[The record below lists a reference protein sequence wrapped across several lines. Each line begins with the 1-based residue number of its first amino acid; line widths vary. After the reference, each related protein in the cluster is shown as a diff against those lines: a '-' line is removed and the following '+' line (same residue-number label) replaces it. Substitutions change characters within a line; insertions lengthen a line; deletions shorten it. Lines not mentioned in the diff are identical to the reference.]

1 MRVLHLITRMD
12 GGGSAVNTLLTAQGQ
27 QHAGHAVTLAFGP
40 SFESAMSLAERQQVE
55 AGLDRFRKSGGHV
68 VLLDA
73 LHRAPGPADVIAFF
87 QIRELLR
94 SGFDILHTHTS
105 KAGAL
110 GRWAAGRRMPIVHT
124 PHGHIF
130 HGYFGGL
137 QTRLFL
143 WIERWL
149 ARRSQALVALTK
161 AERDDHLRL
170 GVGTQSQWHV
180 VPSGV
185 DIETVAKRVAG
196 LRKAS
201 SGPEWL
207 AVSVGRLVP
216 VKGMNRLLA
225 AWQNVA
231 EQQPDAR
238 LAIVGDGPE
247 RAALEQ
253 QAAGLGIADQVDFAG
268 WADPVPYLAKAGCF
282 SLLSYNEGMGRA
294 VVEAMAA
301 SLPCVVADVCG
312 LSELVDASC
321 GRVVDAD
328 DAGAVAAALLTAWTD
343 IERQAARQRA
353 DTYAVETMLS
363 GLEKVYAAVTHEG

>member
-1 MRVLHLITRMD
+1 MRILHLITRMD

-40 SFESAMSLAERQQVE
+40 SLESAMSLAERQQVE
-55 AGLDRFRKSGGHV
+55 AGLDRFRAAGGHV
-68 VLLDA
+68 VSIDA
-73 LHRAPGPADVIAFF
+73 LHRSPGAADVIALF

-94 SGFDILHTHTS
+94 SGFDIVHTHTS

-110 GRWAAGRRMPIVHT
+110 GRWAASGKATIVHT

-130 HGYFGGL
+130 HGYFGGM

-143 WIERWL
+143 RIERWL

-170 GVGTQSQWHV
+170 GVGTKSQWHV

-185 DIETVAKRVAG
+185 DIEAVAERVAG
-196 LRKAS
+196 LRKATIS
-201 SGPEWL
+201 PEWL

-225 AWQNVA
+225 AWRKVV
-231 EQQPDAR
+231 EQRSDAR

-247 RAALEQ
+247 RADLER
-253 QAAGLGIADQVDFAG
+253 QAAELGIGGQVHFAG
-268 WADPVPYLAKAGCF
+268 WADPAPYLAKAGCF

-328 DAGAVAAALLTAWTD
+328 DVGAVATALLNEWTD
-343 IERQAARQRA
+343 AERQAARQRA
-353 DTYAVETMLS
+353 ATYSVEAMLS
-363 GLEKVYAAVTHEG
+363 GLEAVYAAVTHAG